1 MMSIRAILSLMAAH
15 DMRNIPRNLPA
26 TRPRIIARLTPLTTM
41 PGVMSPKKIPA
52 LAKAKRGIIQ
62 SKLFYAGIG
71 IFVWFFFL
79 RFGIHPTTAGI
90 GIAAPPA

>member
-1 MMSIRAILSLMAAH
+1 MNSETVNPIPASTDTEARLAHEVPSGIRAILSLMAAH

-52 LAKAKRGIIQ
+52 LAKAKRGII
-62 SKLFYAGIG
+62 
-71 IFVWFFFL
+71 
-79 RFGIHPTTAGI
+79 R
-90 GIAAPPA
+90 